1 MRGTSIICWFT
12 FRTALVDPDESAEL
26 VDAATELVDAA
37 AELEVAAAEPV
48 GAPTEL
54 VDAAAEV
61 VGAAN
66 VPGTRDCAV
75 ALVSLIH
82 VVFDFCA
89 K

>member
-1 MRGTSIICWFT
+1 MICWFT
-12 FRTALVDPDESAEL
+12 FRTALVDPDGSAEL

-37 AELEVAAAEPV
+37 AELEVAAAE
-48 GAPTEL
+48 L

-61 VGAAN
+61 VEAAD